1 MNRTSN
7 RINRNVFKGFS
18 LALSI
23 SVLALGSI
31 ATQATASDRRA
42 PIERFTEYAR
52 VIDVQP
58 VYQQARTRQ
67 PRQECWIENEQRI
80 VGYEQVRRH
89 SNSGYRQSRSNR
101 SSESVIVGSL
111 IGGVIGN
118 QLGRNS
124 SSRGRTGAT
133 VAGAIIGGSIANNS
147 DTRGS
152 RNQRYERN
160 NRYVESRP
168 IYETVQV
175 EKCKQVS
182 KSVSKRHLQHYNV
195 TYEYKG
201 RTFTT
206 QLPRDPGNRLEL
218 QVSVAPA
225 RR

>member
-1 MNRTSN
+1 MDYTSN
-7 RINRNVFKGFS
+7 RFNRTAIKGFS
-18 LALSI
+18 LALAI
-23 SVLALGSI
+23 SALALGSVT
-31 ATQATASDRRA
+31 TQATAADRRA
-42 PIERFTEYAR
+42 PTERFTEYAR

-58 VYQQARTRQ
+58 VYKQRRTRQ
-67 PRQECWIENEQRI
+67 PQQECWIENEQRI
-80 VGYEQVRRH
+80 VGYENTRRH
-89 SNSGYRQSRSNR
+89 RDSRYRQSNSNR
-101 SSESVIVGSL
+101 SSESAIVGGL

-124 SSRGRTGAT
+124 SRRGRTGAT
-133 VAGAIIGGSIANNS
+133 VAGAIIGSSIANNS
-147 DTRGS
+147 NSRGS
-152 RNQRYERN
+152 RSQRYERN
-160 NRYVESRP
+160 NRRVESRP

-175 EKCKQVS
+175 KKCRQVA

-201 RTFTT
+201 RTYKT